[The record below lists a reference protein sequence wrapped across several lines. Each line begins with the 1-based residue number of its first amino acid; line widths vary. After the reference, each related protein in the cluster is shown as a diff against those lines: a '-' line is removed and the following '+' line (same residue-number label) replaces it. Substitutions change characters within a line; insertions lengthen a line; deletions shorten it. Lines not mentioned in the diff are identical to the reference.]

1 MSFSH
6 WICAEPNY
14 DGGVVFISVNGSN
27 FTHFQPTVLGGYNN
41 SWYDGMIGGQTS
53 NNPLAGYDAF
63 VGQGYGQPQSGGTCT
78 ATGTT
83 HPGWEKMRGSLED
96 YNGSTVQ
103 FRFEFAADRYWNYDG
118 WYVDD
123 QGIEVE

>member
-41 SWYDGMIGGQTS
+41 SWYDGMIGGQTLIILLQDMMLLLVKGMV
-53 NNPLAGYDAF
+53 NHKV
-63 VGQGYGQPQSGGTCT
+63 VGLVRYWYNSSVVGKN
-78 ATGTT
+78 A
-83 HPGWEKMRGSLED
+83 GSLED

-103 FRFEFAADRYWNYDG
+103 FRFEFAADSI
-118 WYVDD
+118 
-123 QGIEVE
+123 GIMTVGM